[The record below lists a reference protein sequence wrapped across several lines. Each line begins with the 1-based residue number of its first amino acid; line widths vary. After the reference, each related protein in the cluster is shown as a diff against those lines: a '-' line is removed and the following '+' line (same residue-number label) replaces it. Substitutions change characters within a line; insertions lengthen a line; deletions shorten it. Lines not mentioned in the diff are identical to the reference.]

1 MKVVGK
7 MCCEINPSCRFS
19 LGDQCAFGDN
29 VKECVL
35 FFDEGTGG
43 FFGATAAHGGFFV
56 VGELFALRMR
66 DTQCCKS
73 LF

>member
-43 FFGATAAHGGFFV
+43 FFGATAAHGGFFRGWGV
-56 VGELFALRMR
+56 VCVEDEG
-66 DTQCCKS
+66 DTM
-73 LF
+73 L